1 LLSGQA
7 YKAESGDDK
16 GKLIQKADAPE
27 FGFERFLGLIAGNTQ
42 LDREAGKQAKADE
55 TSGKEDAS
63 VLLHMGC
70 HANHRQQNAQYLK
83 PLTETGMLCAHGF
96 TRAS

>member
-1 LLSGQA
+1 LLTYQA
-7 YKAESGDDK
+7 YKAERDDDE
-16 GKLIQKADAPE
+16 GKLIEKADAPE
-27 FGFERFLGLIAGNTQ
+27 LGFERFLGLIAGNTQ
-42 LDREAGKQAKADE
+42 LDREAGKQTKADE

-83 PLTETGMLCAHGF
+83 PLTEAGMLCAHAF